1 MLYILPGLAFH
12 VRFDNAYYSVDKAY
26 LHKDVL
32 IKATTSIVK
41 IYSKG
46 GQFICE
52 HRRARYKG
60 QHVTDVSHLPQ
71 HFSSYRSWSGPY
83 FVGKAMEVGPNT
95 VEVVKQVLASKELE
109 VQTYRLCVGILG
121 YKDKYGKKALEE
133 CCHRALEVNRPYYS
147 YIKNTISAVSEELGI
162 TPSTSSKDTVTER
175 GGIPRPSRASDINT
189 LLSKSKSLLD
199 KDNPGEAG
207 SIDGEGVSKL

>member
-1 MLYILPGLAFH
+1 
-12 VRFDNAYYSVDKAY
+12 
-26 LHKDVL
+26 
-32 IKATTSIVK
+32 
-41 IYSKG
+41 
-46 GQFICE
+46 
-52 HRRARYKG
+52 
-60 QHVTDVSHLPQ
+60 
-71 HFSSYRSWSGPY
+71 
-83 FVGKAMEVGPNT
+83 MEVGPNT
-95 VEVVKQVLASKELE
+95 VEVVKQVLTSKELE

-199 KDNPGEAG
+199 KDNPDEAG

>member
-1 MLYILPGLAFH
+1 M
-12 VRFDNAYYSVDKAY
+12 
-26 LHKDVL
+26 
-32 IKATTSIVK
+32 
-41 IYSKG
+41 
-46 GQFICE
+46 
-52 HRRARYKG
+52 
-60 QHVTDVSHLPQ
+60 
-71 HFSSYRSWSGPY
+71 
-83 FVGKAMEVGPNT
+83 
-95 VEVVKQVLASKELE
+95 
-109 VQTYRLCVGILG
+109 QTYRLCVGILG

-162 TPSTSSKDTVTER
+162 TPSTSSKDTVIER

-199 KDNPGEAG
+199 KDNPDEAG